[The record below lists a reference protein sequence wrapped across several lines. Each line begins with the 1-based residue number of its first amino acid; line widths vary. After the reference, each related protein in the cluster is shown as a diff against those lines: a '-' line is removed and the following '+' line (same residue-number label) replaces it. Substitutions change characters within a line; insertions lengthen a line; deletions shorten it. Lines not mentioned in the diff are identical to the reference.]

1 MLVWYV
7 CASLSWLVQEAV
19 ALGAMVQW
27 VDAAGTNIVVA
38 LFHGAAISILHSLHR
53 LMFTLLLDV
62 ILGLNWW

>member
-27 VDAAGTNIVVA
+27 VDAAGTIVVVA
-38 LFHGAAISILHSLHR
+38 LFHGAAISILAFVAS
-53 LMFTLLLDV
+53 F
-62 ILGLNWW
+62 